1 MAESTPVG
9 PRGADLSKP
18 SAARIYDWYLG
29 GGTNY
34 AIDREFGK
42 QVLDVFPIVRPAA
55 LANRLLLQR
64 VVRHLAKQGVRQ
76 FVDLGSGVPTVGNV
90 HQIADEVD
98 TSTCVVY
105 TDNEPVAV
113 AHSELLLDR
122 HGDPERHAVVNVDLR
137 DPDEVWRQV
146 KRTGVVDTSQPVGL
160 LMIAVLH
167 FVDHEVD
174 EIMHR
179 YRDHLPVGSHL
190 AISHATKDGVGEQR
204 AGEVEGAVGMYERTM
219 NPLRL
224 RTHEQVRDL
233 FGDFELLEPGVVWAP
248 EWHAEEQPTG
258 IHPPSFEHPS
268 DSVVVGGAAR
278 KG

>member
-1 MAESTPVG
+1 M
-9 PRGADLSKP
+9 
-18 SAARIYDWYLG
+18 YDWYLG

-42 QVLDVFPIVRPAA
+42 QVLDVFPIVKPVA

-64 VVRHLAKQGVRQ
+64 FVRHLATQGVRQ

-98 TSTCVVY
+98 TGSRVVY

-167 FVDHEVD
+167 FVHDEVD
-174 EIMHR
+174 DVMRR
-179 YRDHLPVGSHL
+179 YRDHLPAGSHL
-190 AISHATKDGVGEQR
+190 AISHATKDGVSGQR
-204 AGEVEGAVGMYERTM
+204 AGEVDDLVGMYERTM
-219 NPLRL
+219 NPLCL
-224 RTHEQVRDL
+224 RTHEQVRGL

-248 EWHAEEQPTG
+248 EWHAEERLTG
-258 IHPPSFEHPS
+258 FRPPAFDDPS
-268 DSVVVGGAAR
+268 DSIVVGGAAR

>member
-1 MAESTPVG
+1 LAESTPVG

-18 SAARIYDWYLG
+18 SAARMYDWYLG

-42 QVLDVFPIVRPAA
+42 QVLDVFPIVKPVA

-64 VVRHLAKQGVRQ
+64 FVRHLATQGVRQ

-98 TSTCVVY
+98 TGSRVVY

-167 FVDHEVD
+167 FVHDEVD
-174 EIMHR
+174 DVMRR
-179 YRDHLPVGSHL
+179 YRDHLPAGSHL
-190 AISHATKDGVGEQR
+190 AISHATKDG
-204 AGEVEGAVGMYERTM
+204 AGSA
-219 NPLRL
+219 P
-224 RTHEQVRDL
+224 VRWTIS
-233 FGDFELLEPGVVWAP
+233 WAC
-248 EWHAEEQPTG
+248 T
-258 IHPPSFEHPS
+258 S
-268 DSVVVGGAAR
+268 AR
-278 KG
+278 